1 MAQPFLPCPHCA
13 EPIAYRWRD
22 DGPGRGAVDG
32 ICVACLKPYRF
43 GAGARIARAL
53 AWIAVALL
61 AAAIYALLQRCA
73 ACERWASQP
82 LFALTPVLLV
92 ATALLGGLVAGALGV
107 RLHVARCRQRGHCA
121 EVLEA
126 VDEDVEP
133 VGGRTR
139 THPAAALLAA
149 TALLVMLAWAV
160 VAELQAMRTPTP
172 PSAAPAIAA
181 DDAMAFWFPLVLDAL
196 LLALVL
202 GCAIV
207 VARRALARR
216 AVHAGSRAT
225 PD

>member
-1 MAQPFLPCPHCA
+1 MAQPLLPCPHCA
-13 EPIAYRWRD
+13 EPIAYHWRE

-32 ICVACLKPYRF
+32 ICAACLKPYRF
-43 GAGARIARAL
+43 GAGARIAQAL

-73 ACERWASQP
+73 ACDNWTSQP

-92 ATALLGGLVAGALGV
+92 ATGLLGGFVAGALGV
-107 RLHVARCRQRGHCA
+107 RVHVARCLQRGRA
-121 EVLEA
+121 ADVLEA
-126 VDEDVEP
+126 ADDDSEP

-149 TALLVMLAWAV
+149 TALLGMLAWAIV
-160 VAELQAMRTPTP
+160 TELQAMRTP
-172 PSAAPAIAA
+172 APGAYASVA

-216 AVHAGSRAT
+216 ATHSGSRAT